1 MPHSSPLQFGLL
13 FYIGLALAACSPS
26 KAMVTED
33 LSKPIVDEALQNIV
47 VSHTDSGSLWNNSGS
62 TIFTDPKAH
71 QVGDLVMVLV
81 QENASATRS
90 LGTKQSRNSKHD
102 SSLAGLFGLEK
113 SIAPNFDPSLAMKT
127 SNNKSFIGAGETTNS
142 DSLIASVT
150 AVVTQVFPN
159 GNMKIIGRR
168 EVTINQQP
176 QELTFSGIVRP
187 SDISANNT
195 IISAQVA
202 QAKVSY
208 GSGGALASVT
218 SEGWLGQTLDAIWP
232 F

>member
-1 MPHSSPLQFGLL
+1 MKLSLLIMLSLVFLSACKSSKTL
-13 FYIGLALAACSPS
+13 
-26 KAMVTED
+26 VTED
-33 LSKPIVDEALQNIV
+33 LNKPIVDAALLQHEKQNTQV
-47 VSHTDSGSLWNNSGS
+47 GSLWNNSGS
-62 TIFTDPKAH
+62 TMFTDPKAH
-71 QVGDLVMVLV
+71 RVGDLVMVLV

-90 LGTKQSRNSKHD
+90 LGTKKSRKSKHS

-113 SIAPNFDPSLAMKT
+113 TIAANFNPKLAMDT
-127 SNNKSFIGAGETTNS
+127 SNDKSFTGLGETTNS

-150 AVVTQVFPN
+150 AVVTDVYPN

-195 IISAQVA
+195 IVSAQVA

-208 GSGGALASVT
+208 GSGGSLAAMSD
-218 SEGWLGQTLDAIWP
+218 EGWLGQTLDELWP

>member
-1 MPHSSPLQFGLL
+1 MRYFII
-13 FYIGLALAACSPS
+13 FLALFLTSCGTS
-26 KAMVTED
+26 KKQVTED
-33 LSKPIVDEALQNIV
+33 KNKPIVDTALMQHASAN
-47 VSHTDSGSLWNNSGS
+47 TQSGSLWNNSGS
-62 TIFTDPKAH
+62 TMFTDPKARN
-71 QVGDLVMVLV
+71 VGDLVMVLV

-90 LGTKQSRNSKHD
+90 LGTKKSRKSKHK

-113 SIAPNFDPSLAMKT
+113 SILPNFNPELAMNS
-127 SNNKSFIGAGETTNS
+127 SNDKSFVGSGETTNS
-142 DSLIASVT
+142 DSLIANVT
-150 AVVTQVFPN
+150 AVVTDVYPN

-176 QELTFSGIVRP
+176 QELTFTGIIRP

-202 QAKVSY
+202 QAKISY
-208 GSGGALASVT
+208 GSGGSLAAMSD
-218 SEGWLGQTLDAIWP
+218 EGWLGQTLDWIWP

>member
-1 MPHSSPLQFGLL
+1 MTRPVSFVIFTL
-13 FYIGLALAACSPS
+13 LAAISLFGCNAS
-26 KAMVTED
+26 KKEVTED
-33 LSKPIVDEALQNIV
+33 INKPIVDEALQRVNQH
-47 VSHTDSGSLWNNSGS
+47 HTENGSLWNNSGS
-62 TIFTDPKAH
+62 TMFNDPKAH

-90 LGTKQSRNSKHD
+90 LGTKQSRDSSHS
-102 SSLAGLFGLEK
+102 SSLAGMFGLEK
-113 SIAPNFDPSLAMKT
+113 SIAPNFDPSLAMNT
-127 SNNKSFIGAGETTNS
+127 SNAKSFTGSGETTNS

-150 AVVTQVFPN
+150 AVVTEVFPN

-187 SDISANNT
+187 SDISASNT
-195 IISAQVA
+195 IVSAQVA
-202 QAKVSY
+202 QAQISY
-208 GSGGALASVT
+208 GSGGSLASVT
-218 SEGWLGQTLDAIWP
+218 GEGWLGKALDVIWP